1 MKRVLALHGSRLRA
15 AGCSYDLR
23 RVGRVRLIGAGK
35 ASVPMARAVASLLGA
50 RLESGVIVTSQRRT
64 RIPNVEVIPAGHP
77 IPTAASVRAAKRVLK
92 DNSTLTASDLL
103 IVVLSGGA
111 SSLLSLPEHGLTLD
125 DKRRTTKLL
134 LRSGAT
140 IAEINTV
147 RKHLSAVK
155 GGRLAEAT
163 PANILTLILS
173 DVAGDDLAAI
183 GSGPTVA
190 DPTTFKDA
198 VGTLRRHG
206 LWQRLPVRVRVY
218 LVEGLGGWR
227 PETPKPRSR
236 IFQRTQHV
244 IIGNN
249 RTAIEAAGQA
259 ARSAGYD
266 TIVLDQFL
274 TGEACEAA
282 RWMAGW
288 SRTIARGKLRR
299 PVCLVAGGELTV
311 TVTGRGLGGR
321 AQEFALA
328 AALALQGTSGIWA
341 AAIGTDGRDG
351 PTDAAG
357 AMADGQTVARGRKRG
372 ANASAYLKR
381 HDSYHFFKKA
391 GGHITTGLTGTN
403 VNDLYLMLIHPPQQ
417 KSK

>member
-183 GSGPTVA
+183 GSGPTAA

-266 TIVLDQFL
+266 IIVLDQFL

-311 TVTGRGLGGR
+311 TV
-321 AQEFALA
+321 
-328 AALALQGTSGIWA
+328 IWA

-357 AMADGQTVARGRKRG
+357 AVADGQTVARGRKRG

-391 GGHITTGLTGTN
+391 GGHITSGLTGTN
-403 VNDLYLMLIHPPQQ
+403 VNDLYLVLIHPT
-417 KSK
+417 KRRSK